1 MDGLAT
7 GDFEFGGHPEHA
19 DSADPPA
26 SDKYL
31 FAAQLMHA
39 ADPGIALYFPA
50 THCEHGPPSGP
61 DEPELQVQCLKI
73 WLAGGEF
80 EFAGHGVHSRSPA
93 ENLPAAHNSHGPP
106 SGPAEPALQL
116 QFVMAEAPTRDFV
129 LTGQTEHA
137 AAPSVSE

>member
-1 MDGLAT
+1 VQGPPAGPVEPAVQLQAAMDGLAK

-50 THCEHGPPSGP
+50 THCEHGPPSAP
-61 DEPELQVQCLKI
+61 DEPGLQVQCLKI
-73 WLAGGEF
+73 
-80 EFAGHGVHSRSPA
+80 
-93 ENLPAAHNSHGPP
+93 
-106 SGPAEPALQL
+106 
-116 QFVMAEAPTRDFV
+116 
-129 LTGQTEHA
+129 
-137 AAPSVSE
+137 